1 MQFLIVYA
9 TVEGHT
15 RRIAEFIKER
25 IEAKGVGTCLL
36 AAGERVRDL
45 HLGDYTGFIAASPV
59 HQQTHAE
66 DLIAFLK
73 AHAAETGGVPSA
85 LVSVSLSAAFPDG
98 RAEAEGYADRLVRAT
113 GWQPNAVHLAAGAL
127 RYDKY
132 DFFQEQII
140 RHVVLKDRAP
150 DVIDGD
156 HDFTDWDALG
166 AFVDDFTGKAGTGAV

>member
-9 TVEGHT
+9 TVDGHT
-15 RRIAEFIKER
+15 RRIAEFIKDR
-25 IEAKGVGTCLL
+25 IEAKGVGTRFL
-36 AAGERVRDL
+36 AAGGRVRDL

-98 RAEAEGYADRLVRAT
+98 RSEAQGYVDRLVTAT
-113 GWQPNAVHLAAGAL
+113 GWQPTAVQLAAGAVGFDS
-127 RYDKY
+127 YDY
-132 DFFQEQII
+132 FQEQII
-140 RHVVLKDRAP
+140 RPVVLKDRAP
-150 DVIDGD
+150 DVIEGD
-156 HDFTDWDALG
+156 HDFTDWEALG

>member
-1 MQFLIVYA
+1 
-9 TVEGHT
+9 
-15 RRIAEFIKER
+15 
-25 IEAKGVGTCLL
+25 
-36 AAGERVRDL
+36 
-45 HLGDYTGFIAASPV
+45 
-59 HQQTHAE
+59 
-66 DLIAFLK
+66 
-73 AHAAETGGVPSA
+73 
-85 LVSVSLSAAFPDG
+85 
-98 RAEAEGYADRLVRAT
+98 
-113 GWQPNAVHLAAGAL
+113 L